1 MTSHGERKIAVHPTA
16 LSVRKELKVD
26 VEPERAFE
34 VFTEEVDT
42 WWIREHHA
50 GPGELQQ
57 VVIEPRQGG
66 RCYNREVGGNE
77 VEWGKVLVWEPPGR
91 LVLGWQL
98 NSQWQYE
105 ADFLTE
111 VEVTFT
117 ATGSGATLVLLE
129 HRNLDRYG
137 EVAEQIHA
145 SLDSDEGWGGS
156 LASYAKAVRS
166 SAEEG

>member
-1 MTSHGERKIAVHPTA
+1 MTNADDGTIAVHPTA
-16 LSVRKELKVD
+16 LIVHKEVT
-26 VEPERAFE
+26 VGVAPERAFE
-34 VFTEEVDT
+34 VFGDEVDT
-42 WWIREHHA
+42 WWSREHHA
-50 GPGELQQ
+50 GPGELER

-66 RCYNREVGGNE
+66 RCFNREVGGNE

-105 ADFLTE
+105 EDFLTE

-117 ATGSGATLVLLE
+117 AIGSDATLVVLE

-137 EVAEQIHA
+137 EAAPEVHA
-145 SLDSDEGWGGS
+145 ALDSDSGWGGS
-156 LASYAKAVRS
+156 LQGFAKAAGS
-166 SAEEG
+166 SG